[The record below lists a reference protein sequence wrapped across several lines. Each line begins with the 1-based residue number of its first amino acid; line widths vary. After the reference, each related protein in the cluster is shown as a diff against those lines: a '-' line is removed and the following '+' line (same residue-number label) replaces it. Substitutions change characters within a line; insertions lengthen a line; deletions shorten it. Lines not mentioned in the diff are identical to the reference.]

1 MRFVTAISQ
10 EFQTRLKH
18 DATLVQQKLHQVA
31 VTKIVCVNGPLGSQV
46 CIVLHLIFYERQTHS
61 PEYLVFQIL

>member
-10 EFQTRLKH
+10 EFQTCLKH

-31 VTKIVCVNGPLGSQV
+31 VTKIVYVNGP
-46 CIVLHLIFYERQTHS
+46 FYERQTHS